1 MISRNTYS
9 KEQFNFSSFNLSF
22 YSPPLLRSSFLSFV
36 AVVVLFMMV
45 GCTFYFLF
53 TRLFWGGPQLSLGA
67 KKELYGKLPHLS
79 IQVKKWKQITILTK
93 VLLKYKKR
101 KYPYWITKEI
111 RNLEKLLVS
120 LAFIE
125 SLNYYYIPPSEAV
138 IYYLYFIII
147 LLYIY

>member
-125 SLNYYYIPPSEAV
+125 SLNYCITSHHRRQ
-138 IYYLYFIII
+138 LFIIYI
-147 LLYIY
+147 LLLLYIY